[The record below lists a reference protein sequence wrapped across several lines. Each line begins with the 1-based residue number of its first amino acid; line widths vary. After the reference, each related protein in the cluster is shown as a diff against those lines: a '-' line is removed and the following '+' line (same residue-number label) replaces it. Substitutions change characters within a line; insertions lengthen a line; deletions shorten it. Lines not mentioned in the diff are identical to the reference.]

1 VNASE
6 PNKHLDRVLI
16 GRREKRE
23 IVIADY
29 DPTWPVR
36 FQQERERIQRAL
48 GRTALGIEHIGS
60 TAVPGLAAK
69 PTIDML
75 VTVHDPDDESALL
88 AALAPAGY
96 ELRVREPGH
105 RMFRT
110 PQRDVHIHIWGQS
123 DPEAE
128 RYLAFRDRLRSSSE
142 DRAAYQQLKRDLATR
157 EWSDMNE
164 YADAKAD
171 LITAIITRSTA
182 P

>member
-1 VNASE
+1 MNASE
-6 PNKHLDRVLI
+6 PNEHLDRVLI
-16 GRREKRE
+16 GGREKRE
-23 IVIADY
+23 IVIFDY
-29 DPTWPVR
+29 DPTWPLR
-36 FQQERERIQRAL
+36 FQQERERMQRVL
-48 GRTALGIEHIGS
+48 GPTALGIEHIGS

-69 PTIDML
+69 PIIDVL
-75 VTVHDPDDESALL
+75 VTVQDPDDESALR

-96 ELRVREPGH
+96 ELRVGEPGH

-128 RYLAFRDRLRSSSE
+128 RYLAFRDRLRSSSK
-142 DRAAYQQLKRDLATR
+142 DRAEYEQLKRALATR

-171 LITAIITRSTA
+171 LIAAIIARSKT